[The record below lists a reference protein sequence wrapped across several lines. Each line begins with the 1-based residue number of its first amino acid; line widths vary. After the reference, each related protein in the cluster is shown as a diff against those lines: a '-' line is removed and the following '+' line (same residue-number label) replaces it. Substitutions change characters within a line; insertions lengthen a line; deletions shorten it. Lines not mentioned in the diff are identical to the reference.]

1 MCDYECHI
9 QKFRLLIIKICEYV
23 KDTNHLRVN
32 IFLKMYILLTFVYL
46 FSMTYAQK
54 AEDTTRPNS
63 RASPRE
69 SLSSNSHHSM
79 SDDDTKLSL
88 TKVDADG
95 EPEINE
101 VKVTYANYPDDCF
114 CKICRRKCPC
124 CIRFENTKWGKK
136 AWKIRC
142 LAYALVEHKY
152 FETFIITMIL
162 ASSIA
167 LVSAVLFC
175 DDSDSFILISN
186 HFTMV

>member
-1 MCDYECHI
+1 
-9 QKFRLLIIKICEYV
+9 
-23 KDTNHLRVN
+23 
-32 IFLKMYILLTFVYL
+32 MYIYFQCP
-46 FSMTYAQK
+46 AQK
-54 AEDTTRPNS
+54 TEDNTRPNS

-124 CIRFENTKWGKK
+124 CIRFENTRWGKR

-167 LVSAVLFC
+167 LVSVVLFC
-175 DDSDSFILISN
+175 VMNHCNKPFLFFSYRAFITLI
-186 HFTMV
+186 